1 MSNRLRFVSLRSRL
15 VGAALLGLSLA
26 MALVGIALENAH
38 SASIDT
44 ARIERQIA
52 ELYGLIAEADVFEG
66 RLSLPAQ
73 LPDSAFNRVGGQR
86 FAGVF
91 DDVGRLVWASTSLTL
106 LDGEWQA
113 GLPRLPATERG
124 KASVISLDLEA
135 TELLG
140 QRMTIRW
147 QTDELQGDYTFFVLE
162 SAEVV
167 LAEVGAFRQRLW
179 LWLSTA
185 VGLVLVMQLFILKW
199 GLAPLARFTRDLERM
214 RAGTLAQLPD
224 GEVQELKPL
233 AGVLNQLVTRERA
246 QSERYRQSLADL
258 AHSLKTPVTILRNE
272 WTRRFRVGEADG
284 SESDLDDATLSQL
297 DEIEQKITYQLERA
311 VLQSSPLVQV
321 PIAVEPVVQ
330 GLIRAM
336 NKMFHEKTVVWDID
350 LSQTL
355 IRVDPR
361 DLNEILG
368 NLVENAVKYGAQT
381 IRISLGQEGNDAVLE
396 VQDNGPGIPLERR
409 AEVMERG
416 QRADTKAQG
425 YGIGLDIVQQIA
437 ERYGA
442 ELEYRVSERFGG
454 AAFSIRFEGLAQI
467 PL

>member
-1 MSNRLRFVSLRSRL
+1 
-15 VGAALLGLSLA
+15 
-26 MALVGIALENAH
+26 
-38 SASIDT
+38 
-44 ARIERQIA
+44 
-52 ELYGLIAEADVFEG
+52 
-66 RLSLPAQ
+66 
-73 LPDSAFNRVGGQR
+73 
-86 FAGVF
+86 
-91 DDVGRLVWASTSLTL
+91 
-106 LDGEWQA
+106 
-113 GLPRLPATERG
+113 
-124 KASVISLDLEA
+124 
-135 TELLG
+135 
-140 QRMTIRW
+140 
-147 QTDELQGDYTFFVLE
+147 
-162 SAEVV
+162 
-167 LAEVGAFRQRLW
+167 
-179 LWLSTA
+179 
-185 VGLVLVMQLFILKW
+185 MQLFILKW

-321 PIAVEPVVQ
+321 PIAVEPVVH

-425 YGIGLDIVQQIA
+425 YGIGLDIVRQIA
-437 ERYGA
+437 ERHGA
-442 ELEYRVSERFGG
+442 ELEYRVSERLGG

>member
-1 MSNRLRFVSLRSRL
+1 MRFVSLRSRL

-26 MALVGIALENAH
+26 MALVGIALESAH
-38 SASIDT
+38 STSIDT

-66 RLSLPAQ
+66 RLSLPLE
-73 LPDSAFNRVGGQR
+73 LPDPAFNRLGGHR

-106 LDGEWQA
+106 LDDRWQA
-113 GLPRLPATERG
+113 DLRRLPATVRG
-124 KASVISLDLEA
+124 KASAIALDLEA
-135 TELLG
+135 AELLG

-147 QTDELQGDYTFFVLE
+147 QTDDLQGDYTFFVLE

-167 LAEVGAFRQRLW
+167 LAEVRAFRQRLW
-179 LWLSTA
+179 LWLSAA
-185 VGLVLVMQLFILKW
+185 VGLVLVMQLLILKW

-214 RAGTLAQLPD
+214 RAGALAQLPE
-224 GEVQELKPL
+224 GEVRELKPL
-233 AGVLNQLVTRERA
+233 AGLLNQLVTRERA

-272 WTRRFRVGEADG
+272 WTRRFCVGETQGPA
-284 SESDLDDATLSQL
+284 SDLEDATLSQL
-297 DEIEQKITYQLERA
+297 DEIEQRISYQLERA

-321 PIAVEPVVQ
+321 PIAVEPIVQ

-336 NKMFHEKTVVWDID
+336 NKMFHERAVVWDTD
-350 LSQTL
+350 LSQNL

-368 NLVENAVKYGAQT
+368 NLAENAVKYGAQT
-381 IRISLGQEGNDAVLE
+381 IRISLGREGDDAVLE
-396 VQDNGPGIPLERR
+396 VQDDGPGIPLERR
-409 AEVMERG
+409 AEVMQRG

-425 YGIGLDIVQQIA
+425 YGIGLDIVRQIA

-442 ELEYRVSERFGG
+442 EVQYRTSERLGG
-454 AAFSIRFEGLAQI
+454 ASFSIRFEGLAQI

>member
-1 MSNRLRFVSLRSRL
+1 
-15 VGAALLGLSLA
+15 
-26 MALVGIALENAH
+26 
-38 SASIDT
+38 
-44 ARIERQIA
+44 
-52 ELYGLIAEADVFEG
+52 
-66 RLSLPAQ
+66 
-73 LPDSAFNRVGGQR
+73 
-86 FAGVF
+86 
-91 DDVGRLVWASTSLTL
+91 
-106 LDGEWQA
+106 
-113 GLPRLPATERG
+113 
-124 KASVISLDLEA
+124 
-135 TELLG
+135 
-140 QRMTIRW
+140 
-147 QTDELQGDYTFFVLE
+147 
-162 SAEVV
+162 
-167 LAEVGAFRQRLW
+167 LW

-284 SESDLDDATLSQL
+284 SELDLDDATLSQL

-409 AEVMERG
+409 AAVMERG

>member
-1 MSNRLRFVSLRSRL
+1 
-15 VGAALLGLSLA
+15 
-26 MALVGIALENAH
+26 
-38 SASIDT
+38 
-44 ARIERQIA
+44 
-52 ELYGLIAEADVFEG
+52 
-66 RLSLPAQ
+66 
-73 LPDSAFNRVGGQR
+73 
-86 FAGVF
+86 
-91 DDVGRLVWASTSLTL
+91 
-106 LDGEWQA
+106 
-113 GLPRLPATERG
+113 
-124 KASVISLDLEA
+124 
-135 TELLG
+135 
-140 QRMTIRW
+140 
-147 QTDELQGDYTFFVLE
+147 
-162 SAEVV
+162 
-167 LAEVGAFRQRLW
+167 
-179 LWLSTA
+179 
-185 VGLVLVMQLFILKW
+185 MQLFILKW

-233 AGVLNQLVTRERA
+233 AGLLNQLVTRERA

-272 WTRRFRVGEADG
+272 WTRRFRVGEAEG

-336 NKMFHEKTVVWDID
+336 NKMFREKTVVWDID

-425 YGIGLDIVQQIA
+425 YGIGLDIVRQIA
-437 ERYGA
+437 ERHGA
-442 ELEYRVSERFGG
+442 ELEYRVSERLGG

>member
-1 MSNRLRFVSLRSRL
+1 
-15 VGAALLGLSLA
+15 
-26 MALVGIALENAH
+26 
-38 SASIDT
+38 
-44 ARIERQIA
+44 
-52 ELYGLIAEADVFEG
+52 
-66 RLSLPAQ
+66 
-73 LPDSAFNRVGGQR
+73 
-86 FAGVF
+86 
-91 DDVGRLVWASTSLTL
+91 
-106 LDGEWQA
+106 
-113 GLPRLPATERG
+113 
-124 KASVISLDLEA
+124 
-135 TELLG
+135 
-140 QRMTIRW
+140 
-147 QTDELQGDYTFFVLE
+147 
-162 SAEVV
+162 
-167 LAEVGAFRQRLW
+167 
-179 LWLSTA
+179 
-185 VGLVLVMQLFILKW
+185 MQLFILKW

-233 AGVLNQLVTRERA
+233 AGVLNRLVTRERA

-336 NKMFHEKTVVWDID
+336 NKMFQEKTVVWDID

-355 IRVDPR
+355 IRVDSR

-396 VQDNGPGIPLERR
+396 VQDNGPGIPLGRR

-437 ERYGA
+437 ERYGS

>member
-1 MSNRLRFVSLRSRL
+1 MRFVSLRSRL

-26 MALVGIALENAH
+26 MALVGIALESAH
-38 SASIDT
+38 STSIDT

-66 RLSLPAQ
+66 RLSLPLE
-73 LPDSAFNRVGGQR
+73 LPDPAFNRLGGHR

-106 LDGEWQA
+106 LDDRWQA
-113 GLPRLPATERG
+113 DLRLLPATVRG
-124 KASVISLDLEA
+124 KASAIALDLEA
-135 TELLG
+135 AELLG

-147 QTDELQGDYTFFVLE
+147 QTDDLQGDYTFFVLE

-167 LAEVGAFRQRLW
+167 LAEVRAFRQRLW
-179 LWLSTA
+179 LWLSAA
-185 VGLVLVMQLFILKW
+185 VGLVLVMQLLILKW

-214 RAGTLAQLPD
+214 RAGALAQLPE
-224 GEVQELKPL
+224 GEVRELKPL
-233 AGVLNQLVTRERA
+233 AGLLNQLVTRERA

-272 WTRRFRVGEADG
+272 WTRRFCVGETQGPA
-284 SESDLDDATLSQL
+284 SDLEDATLSQL
-297 DEIEQKITYQLERA
+297 DEIEQRISYQLERA

-321 PIAVEPVVQ
+321 PIAVEPIVQ

-336 NKMFHEKTVVWDID
+336 NKMFHERTVVWDTD
-350 LSQTL
+350 LSQNL

-368 NLVENAVKYGAQT
+368 NLAENAVKYGAQT
-381 IRISLGQEGNDAVLE
+381 IRISLGREGDDAVLE
-396 VQDNGPGIPLERR
+396 VQDDGPGIPLERR
-409 AEVMERG
+409 AEVMQRG

-425 YGIGLDIVQQIA
+425 YGIGLDIVRQIA

-442 ELEYRVSERFGG
+442 EVQYRTSERLGG
-454 AAFSIRFEGLAQI
+454 ASFRIRFEGLAQI